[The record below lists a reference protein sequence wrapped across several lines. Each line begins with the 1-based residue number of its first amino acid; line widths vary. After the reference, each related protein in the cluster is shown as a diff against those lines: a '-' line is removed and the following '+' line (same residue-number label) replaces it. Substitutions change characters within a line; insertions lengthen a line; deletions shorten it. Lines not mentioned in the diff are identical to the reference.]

1 MTLFSIPLILLAA
14 WATAGD
20 AQPSL
25 TTVAEL
31 RTAEIRREFGR
42 TFDVTATVV
51 SLRTEDKLTFT
62 VQDGRLGMTCWN
74 HAPKTDGEIA
84 PGDRVRI
91 QGRLN
96 PGEFYAIA
104 ADCTALQILG
114 HGPVPPPLRVSP
126 EELARG
132 DFTHCRIRL
141 EAVVSDILADE
152 VNGHRLLLILSCN
165 GAIVYS
171 LADKSA
177 CPTDVASL
185 IGRRV
190 EVTGIYSHVIG
201 HRRQLQ
207 YAIRITSPSEIR
219 PLGTAGTDPFAAAD
233 VHASDLLR
241 PGNGQWASRRK
252 AVGHVLTVW
261 DDNKLLLRTDDGTV
275 VRGELAASR
284 LPTHGARIALAGL
297 PETDLY
303 NTILTRADWK
313 RLPDETSEDTQPPP
327 ALATSADRLFRT
339 HDGQT
344 VYDYSFLGRDI
355 LVSGIVRGL
364 PTPGGEKSL
373 YLDDDGHIL
382 TIDAG
387 NGLPPTARIGLGDT
401 VRVRGTC
408 VIETEKMGF
417 NGTAPHITGLRIVLN
432 DPADIHVLARLPW
445 WTPHRLLAVIGALLL
460 ALAAACLWSILLR
473 RVAERRSR
481 ELLQAQLARV
491 ESDLRLRERTRLSVE
506 LHDSLS
512 QNLTGAA
519 MEVNAAKQLATD
531 DADATLRHL
540 NLASK
545 TLKSCRNELRACLWD
560 LQSDALAS
568 TDMNEAIRKAL
579 EPYVGETELSI
590 RFNVPRRLFTDNTT
604 HVLMRIVRELVVNA
618 IRHGHAHSIKIA
630 GSRASGRLLFSVRDD
645 GEGFDAATAPGIAE
659 GHFGLQGIRER
670 LRLLG
675 GELTVESR
683 PHEGTRAMA
692 SFELPKTE
700 GEKI

>member
-20 AQPSL
+20 AQPPLS
-25 TTVAEL
+25 TVAEL
-31 RTAEIRREFGR
+31 RAAEIRREFGR

-62 VQDGRLGMTCWN
+62 VQDDRLGMTCWN
-74 HAPKTDGEIA
+74 HAPKADGEIA

-104 ADCTALQILG
+104 ADCTSLQILG

-132 DFTHCRIRL
+132 SFTHCRIRL

-165 GAIVYS
+165 GAIVHS
-171 LADKSA
+171 LADERA
-177 CPTDVASL
+177 CPDDPSSL

-207 YAIRITSPSEIR
+207 YAIRITSPDEIR
-219 PLGTAGTDPFAAAD
+219 PLDNAGTDPFAVAD
-233 VHASDLLR
+233 VHATDLLR
-241 PGNGQWASRRK
+241 PGNGQRASRRK
-252 AVGHVLTVW
+252 AVGRVLTVW
-261 DDNKLLLRTDDGTV
+261 GDDKLLLRTDDGTV
-275 VRGELAASR
+275 VRGELARPRPPDYGSR
-284 LPTHGARIALAGL
+284 IVLVGL

-303 NTILTRADWK
+303 NAILTRATWK
-313 RLPDETSEDTQPPP
+313 RLPGGTAEDAQRPP

-344 VYDYSFLGRDI
+344 VYDYSFQGRDV

-364 PTPGGEKSL
+364 PPPSGEKAL
-373 YLDDDGHIL
+373 YLDDGGHIL
-382 TIDAG
+382 TVDTG
-387 NGLPPTARIGLGDT
+387 NGLPDAMDIGLGDI

-432 DPADIHVLARLPW
+432 APADIRVLARPPW
-445 WTPHRLLAVIGALLL
+445 WTPRKLLVVIGALLL
-460 ALAAACLWSILLR
+460 ALATVCLWNITLHK
-473 RVAERRSR
+473 VAERRSQA
-481 ELLQAQLARV
+481 LLAEQVARV
-491 ESDLRLRERTRLSVE
+491 ESDLKLRERTRLSVE

-519 MEVNAAKQLATD
+519 MEVNAARQLAT
-531 DADATLRHL
+531 ADATEADRHL
-540 NLASK
+540 ALASK
-545 TLKSCRNELRACLWD
+545 TLKSCRDELRACLWD
-560 LQSDALAS
+560 LQSDALES
-568 TDMNEAIRKAL
+568 GDMNTVLRKAL
-579 EPYVGETELSI
+579 EPYVGDTALAI
-590 RFNVPRRLFTDNTT
+590 RFNVPHGLLTDNAT
-604 HVLMRIVRELVVNA
+604 HILMRIVRELVVNA
-618 IRHGHAHSIKIA
+618 VRHGHARTVKIA
-630 GSRASGRLLFSVRDD
+630 GSCADGQILFSVRDD
-645 GEGFDAATAPGIAE
+645 GTGFDPATAPGVAA

-670 LRLLG
+670 LRLLK
-675 GELTVESR
+675 GELTLESR
-683 PHEGTRAMA
+683 PHAGTRALVRFTPQK
-692 SFELPKTE
+692 SKGGKT
-700 GEKI
+700 

>member
-1 MTLFSIPLILLAA
+1 MILFIPILLAA
-14 WATAGD
+14 
-20 AQPSL
+20 L
-25 TTVAEL
+25 TTPSEMKPVLSTLAEL
-31 RTAEIRREFGR
+31 RTAEAHRAFGSEF
-42 TFDVTATVV
+42 DIEATVV
-51 SLRTEDKLTFT
+51 SLKTEDKLTFT

-74 HAPKTDGEIA
+74 HAPKTDGQIA

-91 QGRLN
+91 KGRLN

-104 ADCTALQILG
+104 ADCSSLRILG
-114 HGPVPPPLRVSP
+114 HGPVPPPLHVTP
-126 EELARG
+126 EDLASG
-132 DFTHCRIRL
+132 AFTHCRIRL
-141 EAVVSDILADE
+141 EAIVSDILADE
-152 VNGHRLLLILSCN
+152 LNGHRLLLILSCN

-171 LADKSA
+171 LADKLA
-177 CPTDVASL
+177 CPDDVASL
-185 IGRRV
+185 IGHRI

-207 YAIRITSPSEIR
+207 YAIRITSPNEIR
-219 PLGTAGTDPFAAAD
+219 QIDNAGANPFTVDDINATDI
-233 VHASDLLR
+233 LR
-241 PGNGQWASRRK
+241 PRDGQRASRRK
-252 AVGHVLTVW
+252 AIGRVLTVW
-261 DDNKLLLRTDDGTV
+261 GGNKLLLRTDDGTV
-275 VRGELAASR
+275 VRGELAIPHPPACG
-284 LPTHGARIALAGL
+284 TRIALAGL

-303 NTILTRADWK
+303 NPILTRAIWK
-313 RLPDETSEDTQPPP
+313 HLQDLADEGTQCHS
-327 ALATSADRLFRT
+327 AIATSADSLFRT
-339 HDGQT
+339 YGGQT
-344 VYDYSFLGRDI
+344 VYDYSFLGRDV
-355 LVSGIVRGL
+355 LVTGIVRGL
-364 PTPGGEKSL
+364 PSPGGEKSL
-373 YLDDDGHIL
+373 YLDDDGRIL

-387 NGLPPTARIGLGDT
+387 KGLPDSESIGLGDT

-432 DPADIHVLARLPW
+432 NPADIQVIARPPW
-445 WTPHRLLAVIGALLL
+445 WTPRKLLAVIGALLM
-460 ALAAACLWSILLR
+460 ALAAACLWSVMLR

-481 ELLQAQLARV
+481 ELLQAKLARV

-560 LQSDALAS
+560 LQSDALES
-568 TDMNEAIRKAL
+568 NDMNEAIRKAL
-579 EPYVGETELSI
+579 EPYVGDTALSI

-630 GSRASGRLLFSVRDD
+630 GSRTDGRVLFSVRDD
-645 GEGFDAATAPGIAE
+645 GDGFDTATAPGIAE